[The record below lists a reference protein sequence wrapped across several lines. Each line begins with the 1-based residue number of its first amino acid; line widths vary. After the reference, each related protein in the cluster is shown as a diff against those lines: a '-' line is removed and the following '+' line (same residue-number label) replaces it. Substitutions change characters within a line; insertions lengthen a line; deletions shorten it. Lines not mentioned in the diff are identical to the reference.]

1 MRGEGTALMTTSRRY
16 LILLISSF
24 IFLSFALPAYASEII
39 VVGDTQLKPVTEII
53 SGIKETLD
61 FPVKVFQPASVR
73 GRLKDIAARED
84 AKVVVALG
92 KEALDEALQLPP
104 TVAVIYD
111 LVITPPA
118 VRRPNTTGFYMAT
131 PVKEY
136 VDLMKTYLHSIR
148 RIAVVGSRSLIN
160 ILEGAD
166 HSEVSSYTVKSPFD
180 FVSAVKQIDS
190 ADAIL
195 LLPDVSML
203 TASAVEE
210 AYLLSFKKGIPLLGI
225 SEKNVKQGA
234 LLALV
239 FDPVNVGRRIGEN
252 ASSAIKGMD
261 MGRIPA
267 SPPHK
272 FELYI
277 NTETAGK
284 MGIQISPELARK
296 AKKVYP

>member
-1 MRGEGTALMTTSRRY
+1 MGILKRYRAL
-16 LILLISSF
+16 
-24 IFLSFALPAYASEII
+24 IFSVMLLSFALPAYASEII
-39 VVGDTQLKPVTEII
+39 IVGDTQLKPVTEII
-53 SGIKETLD
+53 SGIRDTLGY
-61 FPVKVFQPASVR
+61 PVKVFQPAGVR
-73 GRLKDIAARED
+73 GKLKDIAARED
-84 AKVVVALG
+84 VRVVVALG

-104 TVAVIYD
+104 SIAVIYD
-111 LVITPPA
+111 LVITPP
-118 VRRPNTTGFYMAT
+118 VIRRPNTTGFYMAT

-136 VDLMKTYLHSIR
+136 VELMQTYLHSIR
-148 RIAVVGSRSLIN
+148 RIAVVGSSNLIN

-166 HSEVSSYTVKSPFD
+166 HSQVSSYNVKSPFE
-180 FVSAVKQIDS
+180 FVTAVKQIDS

-195 LLPDVSML
+195 LLPDVSLL
-203 TASAVEE
+203 TSSAVEE
-210 AYLLSFKKGIPLLGI
+210 AYLLSFQKGIPLLGI
-225 SEKNVKQGA
+225 SEKSVRQGA

-284 MGIQISPELARK
+284 MGIQISPELVRK
-296 AKKVYP
+296 AKRVYP

>member
-1 MRGEGTALMTTSRRY
+1 MTTSRKY
-16 LILLISSF
+16 LILISSF
-24 IFLSFALPAYASEII
+24 VFLNFALPAYASEII
-39 VVGDTQLKPVTEII
+39 VIGDTQLKPVTEII
-53 SGIKETLD
+53 SGIRETLNL
-61 FPVKVFQPASVR
+61 PVKVFQPASVK
-73 GRLKDIAARED
+73 GKLKDIAARED
-84 AKVVVALG
+84 ARVVVALG
-92 KEALDEALQLPP
+92 KEALDEALQLPS

-111 LVITPPA
+111 LVITPP
-118 VRRPNTTGFYMAT
+118 VIRRPNTTGFYMAT

-136 VDLMKTYLHSIR
+136 IDLMKTYLHSIK
-148 RIAVVGSRSLIN
+148 RIAVVGSRSMIN
-160 ILEGAD
+160 ILEGPD
-166 HSEVSSYTVKSPFD
+166 HSQVSSYSVRSPFD

-203 TASAVEE
+203 TVSAVEE

-252 ASSAIKGMD
+252 ASIAIKGMD

-277 NTETAGK
+277 NTETASK
-284 MGIQISPELARK
+284 MGIQISPELVRK